1 MDTREVLRP
10 YKKQRLGFEGVL
22 VDIVAPNKRNGHAYG
37 LVFASVY
44 AQNERIELDH
54 VVIEM
59 HKADFKKTE
68 LNLFTRYYFTAT
80 INSYFKPTY
89 IMGTVALQES
99 FMLQNINLHKLREL
113 DESQIHQP
121 TMYVRKR
128 INNILLCKGEL
139 HHTEDDLVKTVVR
152 TPNDG
157 SVEKFINECSKSYQ
171 QTKVTKR
178 ELEETLYA

>member
-22 VDIVAPNKRNGHAYG
+22 VDVVAPNRRNGHAYG

-44 AQNERIELDH
+44 AQSEGIELDH
-54 VVIEM
+54 VVIQM
-59 HKADFKKTE
+59 DKADYRKAE
-68 LNLFTRYYFTAT
+68 LNLYTRYYFTAG
-80 INSYFKPTY
+80 IASYFKPTF
-89 IMGTVALQES
+89 IMGTLALQEN
-99 FMLQNINLHKLREL
+99 FMLQDINLHKLREL

-121 TMYVRKR
+121 TLYVMKR

-139 HHTEDDLVKTVVR
+139 RHTEDDLIQTVFG

-157 SVEKFINECSKSYQ
+157 SVEKFINECTRSYQ
-171 QTKVTKR
+171 QTHVDKR
-178 ELEETLYA
+178 EVEEMLYA

>member
-10 YKKQRLGFEGVL
+10 YKNLRLGFEGVL
-22 VDIVAPNKRNGHAYG
+22 VDIVAPNRRNGHAYG

-44 AQNERIELDH
+44 ASNEGVELDH
-54 VVIEM
+54 VVIQLD
-59 HKADFKKTE
+59 KARFKKVE

-80 INSYFKPTY
+80 ITPYFKPTD
-89 IMGTVALQES
+89 ILGVLALQEN
-99 FMLQNINLHKLREL
+99 FMLQDINLHKLREL
-113 DESQIHQP
+113 NESQIHQP
-121 TMYVRKR
+121 TMYVMKR

-139 HHTEDDLVKTVVR
+139 RHTEEDLIQTVFR

-157 SVEKFINECSKSYQ
+157 SVEKFINECTKSYQ
-171 QTKVTKR
+171 QTKVDRR